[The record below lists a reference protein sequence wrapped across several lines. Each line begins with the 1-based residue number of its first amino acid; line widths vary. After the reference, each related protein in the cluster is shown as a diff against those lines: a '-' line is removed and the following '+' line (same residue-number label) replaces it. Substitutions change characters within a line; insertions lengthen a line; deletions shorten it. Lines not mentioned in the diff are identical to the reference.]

1 MIIMAEQAC
10 KLCRRLIKGDLCP
23 VCKSNEVT
31 KSWKGVVVVFNAEGS
46 EIAKEAGI
54 TAPGKYAV
62 KVK

>member
-1 MIIMAEQAC
+1 MTEKAC
-10 KLCRRLIKGDLCP
+10 KTCRRLVKGNLCP
-23 VCKSNEVT
+23 VCKTSDVT
-31 KSWKGVVVVFNAEGS
+31 SSWKGVLVVMDANS